1 MEYAKTYLF
10 VPGNAPRR
18 FQHAVN
24 CGADAVIFDLEDAVH
39 PDEKNQARENIIQW
53 YEKDTAVSDVNC
65 KKYIRLNKFGSIAF
79 SEDIEFLNKLNNK
92 EGLRRN
98 EKLRNKVVKWEIV
111 LPKIES
117 AEMLNEAREMI
128 NRNKNKLE
136 NVNIIAIIETA
147 RGLHNVEE
155 ICAAGIERVAFGSL
169 DFSLDIH
176 CDQSL
181 YALLYARSRIV
192 LASRLADLPPPIDC
206 VNPDFT
212 HHERVLADA
221 LHARS
226 LGFSA
231 KLCIHPSQIDAVQQA
246 FATDRSKIDWA
257 KQVLKAAEHSYA
269 FQINGEMV
277 DLPVIE
283 QARQLL
289 RSQNADD

>member
-1 MEYAKTYLF
+1 MEHAKTYLF
-10 VPGNAPRR
+10 VPGNAPHR
-18 FQHAVN
+18 FQHAVS

-53 YEKDTAVSDVNC
+53 DKNDTPVSEINC
-65 KKYIRLNKFGSIAF
+65 KRYIRLNKSDSIAF
-79 SEDIEFLNKLNNK
+79 REDIEFLNKLNNK
-92 EGLRRN
+92 E
-98 EKLRNKVVKWEIV
+98 KLRNNAKSRHKIVTWEIV

-117 AEMLNEAREMI
+117 AEMLNDAREMI
-128 NRNKNKLE
+128 NRNRLD

-147 RGLHNVEE
+147 RGLHNAEE
-155 ICAAGIERVAFGSL
+155 ICAAGVERVAFGSL

-212 HHERVLADA
+212 HHDRVLADA

-289 RSQNADD
+289 RAQNVDD

>member
-1 MEYAKTYLF
+1 MEHAKTYLF
-10 VPGNAPRR
+10 VPGNAPHR
-18 FQHAVN
+18 FQHAVS

-53 YEKDTAVSDVNC
+53 DKNDTPVSEINC
-65 KKYIRLNKFGSIAF
+65 KRYIRLNKFDSIAF
-79 SEDIEFLNKLNNK
+79 REDIEFLNKLNNK
-92 EGLRRN
+92 E
-98 EKLRNKVVKWEIV
+98 KLRNNAKSRHKIVTWEIV

-117 AEMLNEAREMI
+117 AEMLNDAREMI
-128 NRNKNKLE
+128 NRNRLD

-147 RGLHNVEE
+147 RGLHNAEE
-155 ICAAGIERVAFGSL
+155 ICAAGVERVAFGSL
-169 DFSLDIH
+169 DFSLDIR

-212 HHERVLADA
+212 HHDRVLADA

-246 FATDRSKIDWA
+246 FATDRSKLDWA

-289 RSQNADD
+289 RAQNVDD

>member
-1 MEYAKTYLF
+1 MEHAKTYLF
-10 VPGNAPRR
+10 VPGNAPHR
-18 FQHAVN
+18 FQQAVC

-53 YEKDTAVSDVNC
+53 DKNDTPVSEINC
-65 KKYIRLNKFGSIAF
+65 KRYIRLNKFGSVEF
-79 SEDIEFLNKLNNK
+79 SEDIEFLNRLNNK
-92 EGLRRN
+92 E
-98 EKLRNKVVKWEIV
+98 KLRNNAQSKHKTAKWEIV

-117 AEMLNEAREMI
+117 AEMLHDAREMI
-128 NRNKNKLE
+128 NRNRSE
-136 NVNIIAIIETA
+136 AVHIIAIIETA
-147 RGLHNVEE
+147 QGLHHAEE
-155 ICAAGIERVAFGSL
+155 ICAAGVERVAFGSL

-212 HHERVLADA
+212 HHDRVLADA

-289 RSQNADD
+289 RAQNVDD

>member
-1 MEYAKTYLF
+1 MEHAKTYLF
-10 VPGNAPRR
+10 VPGNAPHR
-18 FQHAVN
+18 FQQAVC

-53 YEKDTAVSDVNC
+53 DKNDTPVSEINC
-65 KKYIRLNKFGSIAF
+65 KRYVRLNKFGSVEF
-79 SEDIEFLNKLNNK
+79 SEDIEFLNRLNNK
-92 EGLRRN
+92 E
-98 EKLRNKVVKWEIV
+98 KLRNNAPPKHKTAKWEIV

-117 AEMLNEAREMI
+117 AEMLHDAREMI
-128 NRNKNKLE
+128 NRNRSE
-136 NVNIIAIIETA
+136 AVHIIAIIETA
-147 RGLHNVEE
+147 QGLHHAEE
-155 ICAAGIERVAFGSL
+155 ICAAGVERVAFGSL

-206 VNPDFT
+206 VNPDFM
-212 HHERVLADA
+212 HHDRVLADA

-289 RSQNADD
+289 RAQNVDD

>member
-1 MEYAKTYLF
+1 MEHAKTYLF
-10 VPGNAPRR
+10 VPGNAPHR
-18 FQHAVN
+18 FQHAVS

-53 YEKDTAVSDVNC
+53 DKKDTPVSEINC
-65 KKYIRLNKFGSIAF
+65 KRYIRLNKFDSVAF
-79 SEDIEFLNKLNNK
+79 REDIEFLNKLNNK
-92 EGLRRN
+92 E
-98 EKLRNKVVKWEIV
+98 KLRNNAKSRHKIVTWEIV

-117 AEMLNEAREMI
+117 AEMLNDAREMI
-128 NRNKNKLE
+128 NRNRLD

-147 RGLHNVEE
+147 RGLHNAEE
-155 ICAAGIERVAFGSL
+155 ICAAGVERVAFGSL

-212 HHERVLADA
+212 HHDRVLADA

-246 FATDRSKIDWA
+246 FATDRSKLDWA

-289 RSQNADD
+289 RAQNVDD

>member
-1 MEYAKTYLF
+1 MEHAKTYLF
-10 VPGNAPRR
+10 VPGNAPHR
-18 FQHAVN
+18 FQHAVS

-39 PDEKNQARENIIQW
+39 PDEKKQARENIIQW
-53 YEKDTAVSDVNC
+53 DKNDTPVSEINC
-65 KKYIRLNKFGSIAF
+65 KRYIRLNKFDSVAF
-79 SEDIEFLNKLNNK
+79 REDIEFPNKLNNK
-92 EGLRRN
+92 E
-98 EKLRNKVVKWEIV
+98 KLRNNAKSRHKIVTWEIV

-117 AEMLNEAREMI
+117 AEMLNDAREMI
-128 NRNKNKLE
+128 NRNRLD
-136 NVNIIAIIETA
+136 NVNIIVIIETA
-147 RGLHNVEE
+147 RGLHNAEE
-155 ICAAGIERVAFGSL
+155 ICAAGVERVAFGSL

-212 HHERVLADA
+212 HHDRVLADA

-246 FATDRSKIDWA
+246 FATDRSKLDWA

-289 RSQNADD
+289 RAQNVDD

>member
-1 MEYAKTYLF
+1 MEHAKTYLF
-10 VPGNAPRR
+10 VPGNAPHR
-18 FQHAVN
+18 FQHAVS

-53 YEKDTAVSDVNC
+53 DKNDTPVSEINC
-65 KKYIRLNKFGSIAF
+65 KKYIRLNKFGSQEF
-79 SEDIEFLNKLNNK
+79 NQDVEFLNKLKNK
-92 EGLRRN
+92 
-98 EKLRNKVVKWEIV
+98 EKLRNNVLSKNKIVTWEIV

-117 AEMLNEAREMI
+117 AEMLNEARKMI
-128 NRNKNKLE
+128 NRNRLE

-147 RGLHNVEE
+147 RGLHNAEE
-155 ICAAGIERVAFGSL
+155 ICAAGVERVAFGSL

-181 YALLYARSRIV
+181 HALLYARSRIV
-192 LASRLADLPPPIDC
+192 VASRLADLPPPIDC

-212 HHERVLADA
+212 HHDRVLADA

-289 RSQNADD
+289 RTKNIND

>member
-1 MEYAKTYLF
+1 MEHAKTYLF
-10 VPGNAPRR
+10 VPGNAPHR
-18 FQHAVN
+18 FQQAVC

-53 YEKDTAVSDVNC
+53 DKNDTPVSEINC
-65 KKYIRLNKFGSIAF
+65 KRYIRLNKFGSVEF
-79 SEDIEFLNKLNNK
+79 SEDIEFLNRLNK
-92 EGLRRN
+92 
-98 EKLRNKVVKWEIV
+98 EKLRNNAQSTHKTAKWEIV

-117 AEMLNEAREMI
+117 SEMLHDAREMI
-128 NRNKNKLE
+128 NRNRSE
-136 NVNIIAIIETA
+136 TVNIIAIIETA
-147 RGLHNVEE
+147 QGLHHAEE
-155 ICAAGIERVAFGSL
+155 ICAAGVERVAFGSL

-212 HHERVLADA
+212 HHDRVLADA

-289 RSQNADD
+289 RAQNVDD

>member
-1 MEYAKTYLF
+1 MEHAKTYLF
-10 VPGNAPRR
+10 VPGNAPHR
-18 FQHAVN
+18 FQHAVC

-53 YEKDTAVSDVNC
+53 DKNDTPVSEINC
-65 KKYIRLNKFGSIAF
+65 KRYIRLNKFGSVEF
-79 SEDIEFLNKLNNK
+79 SEDIEFLNRLNNK
-92 EGLRRN
+92 E
-98 EKLRNKVVKWEIV
+98 KLRNNAQSKHKTAKWEIV

-117 AEMLNEAREMI
+117 AEMLHDAREMI
-128 NRNKNKLE
+128 NSNRSE
-136 NVNIIAIIETA
+136 TVNIIAIIETA
-147 RGLHNVEE
+147 QGLHHAEE
-155 ICAAGIERVAFGSL
+155 ICAAGVERVAFGSL

-212 HHERVLADA
+212 HHDRVLADA

-289 RSQNADD
+289 RAQNVDD

>member
-1 MEYAKTYLF
+1 MEHAKTYLF
-10 VPGNAPRR
+10 VPGNAPHR
-18 FQHAVN
+18 FQHAIS

-53 YEKDTAVSDVNC
+53 YENDTPVSEINC
-65 KKYIRLNKFGSIAF
+65 KKYIRLNKFGSPEF
-79 SEDIEFLNKLNNK
+79 NQDIEFLNKLNNK
-92 EGLRRN
+92 ER
-98 EKLRNKVVKWEIV
+98 LRNRTASRHEIATQEIV

-117 AEMLNEAREMI
+117 AAMLNEARKMI
-128 NRNKNKLE
+128 SRNRLE

-147 RGLHNVEE
+147 RGLHNAEE
-155 ICAAGIERVAFGSL
+155 ICAAGVERVAFGSL

-181 YALLYARSRIV
+181 HALLYARSRIV

-212 HHERVLADA
+212 HHDRVLADA

-226 LGFSA
+226 IGFSA

-246 FATDRSKIDWA
+246 FSADSSKIDWA

-289 RSQNADD
+289 RAQNSDN

>member
-1 MEYAKTYLF
+1 MEHAKTYLF
-10 VPGNAPRR
+10 VPGNAPHR
-18 FQHAVN
+18 FQHAIS

-53 YEKDTAVSDVNC
+53 YENDTPVSEINC
-65 KKYIRLNKFGSIAF
+65 KKHIRLNKFGSPEF
-79 SEDIEFLNKLNNK
+79 NQDIEFLNKLNNK
-92 EGLRRN
+92 ER
-98 EKLRNKVVKWEIV
+98 LRNRTASRHEIATQEIV

-117 AEMLNEAREMI
+117 AAMLNEARKMI
-128 NRNKNKLE
+128 SRNRLE

-147 RGLHNVEE
+147 RGLHNAEE
-155 ICAAGIERVAFGSL
+155 ICAAGVERVAFGSL

-181 YALLYARSRIV
+181 HALLYARSRIV

-226 LGFSA
+226 IGFSA

-246 FATDRSKIDWA
+246 FTADSSKIDWA

-289 RSQNADD
+289 RAQNSDN

>member
-1 MEYAKTYLF
+1 MEHAKTYLF
-10 VPGNAPRR
+10 VPGNAPHR

-39 PDEKNQARENIIQW
+39 PDEKNQARENIIEW
-53 YEKDTAVSDVNC
+53 DKNDTLVSKINC
-65 KKYIRLNKFGSIAF
+65 KRYIRLNKFGTVTF
-79 SEDIEFLNKLNNK
+79 REDIEFLNKLNQ
-92 EGLRRN
+92 EER
-98 EKLRNKVVKWEIV
+98 LRNSAASKRKTVTWEIV

-128 NRNKNKLE
+128 NRNRLE
-136 NVNIIAIIETA
+136 SVNIIAIIETA
-147 RGLHNVEE
+147 RGLHNAEE

-181 YALLYARSRIV
+181 HALLYARSRIV

-212 HHERVLADA
+212 HHDRVLADA

-246 FATDRSKIDWA
+246 FTTDHSKIDWA

-289 RSQNADD
+289 RTQNVND

>member
-1 MEYAKTYLF
+1 MEHAKTYLF
-10 VPGNAPRR
+10 VPGNAPHR
-18 FQHAVN
+18 FQQAVC

-53 YEKDTAVSDVNC
+53 DKNDTPVSEINC
-65 KKYIRLNKFGSIAF
+65 KRYIRLNKFGSVEF
-79 SEDIEFLNKLNNK
+79 SEDIEFLNRLNNK
-92 EGLRRN
+92 E
-98 EKLRNKVVKWEIV
+98 KLRNNAQSKHKTAKWEIV

-117 AEMLNEAREMI
+117 SEMLHDAREMI
-128 NRNKNKLE
+128 NRNRSE
-136 NVNIIAIIETA
+136 TVNIIAIIETA
-147 RGLHNVEE
+147 QGLHHAEE
-155 ICAAGIERVAFGSL
+155 ICAAGVERVAFGSL

-212 HHERVLADA
+212 HHDRVLADA

-289 RSQNADD
+289 RAQNVDD

>member
-1 MEYAKTYLF
+1 M
-10 VPGNAPRR
+10 
-18 FQHAVN
+18 
-24 CGADAVIFDLEDAVH
+24 IFDLEDAVH

-53 YEKDTAVSDVNC
+53 DKNDTPVSEINC
-65 KKYIRLNKFGSIAF
+65 KRYIRLNKFGSMEF

-92 EGLRRN
+92 D
-98 EKLRNKVVKWEIV
+98 KLRNNAPSKHTATTWEIV

-117 AEMLNEAREMI
+117 AEMLHEARKMI
-128 NRNKNKLE
+128 NLNRLE
-136 NVNIIAIIETA
+136 AVNIIAIIETA
-147 RGLHNVEE
+147 QGLHHAEE
-155 ICAAGIERVAFGSL
+155 ICAAGVERVAFGSL
-169 DFSLDIH
+169 DFSLDMH

-212 HHERVLADA
+212 HHDRVLADA

-289 RSQNADD
+289 RAQNSDG

>member
-1 MEYAKTYLF
+1 MEHAKTYLF
-10 VPGNAPRR
+10 VPGNAPHR
-18 FQHAVN
+18 FQHAVS

-53 YEKDTAVSDVNC
+53 DKNDTPVSEINC
-65 KKYIRLNKFGSIAF
+65 KKYIRLNKFGSQEF
-79 SEDIEFLNKLNNK
+79 NQDVEFLNKLNNK
-92 EGLRRN
+92 E
-98 EKLRNKVVKWEIV
+98 KLRNNVLSKNKIVTWEIV

-128 NRNKNKLE
+128 NRNRLE

-147 RGLHNVEE
+147 RGLHNAEE
-155 ICAAGIERVAFGSL
+155 ICAAGVERVAFGSL

-181 YALLYARSRIV
+181 HALLYARSRIV
-192 LASRLADLPPPIDC
+192 VASRLADLPPPIDC

-212 HHERVLADA
+212 HHDRVLADA

-289 RSQNADD
+289 RTKNIND

>member
-1 MEYAKTYLF
+1 MEHAKTYLF
-10 VPGNAPRR
+10 VPGNAPHR
-18 FQHAVN
+18 FQHAVS

-53 YEKDTAVSDVNC
+53 DKNDTPVSEINC
-65 KKYIRLNKFGSIAF
+65 KKYIRLNKFGSQEF
-79 SEDIEFLNKLNNK
+79 NQDVEFLNKLKNK
-92 EGLRRN
+92 
-98 EKLRNKVVKWEIV
+98 EKLRNNVPSKNKIVTWEIV

-128 NRNKNKLE
+128 NRNRLE

-147 RGLHNVEE
+147 RGLHNAEE
-155 ICAAGIERVAFGSL
+155 ICAAGVERVAFGSL

-181 YALLYARSRIV
+181 HALLYARSRIV
-192 LASRLADLPPPIDC
+192 VASRLADLPPPIDC

-212 HHERVLADA
+212 HHDRVLADA

-289 RSQNADD
+289 RTKNIND

>member
-1 MEYAKTYLF
+1 MEHAKTYLF
-10 VPGNAPRR
+10 VPGNAPHR
-18 FQHAVN
+18 FQQAVC

-53 YEKDTAVSDVNC
+53 DKNDTAVSEINC
-65 KKYIRLNKFGSIAF
+65 KRY
-79 SEDIEFLNKLNNK
+79 
-92 EGLRRN
+92 
-98 EKLRNKVVKWEIV
+98 

-117 AEMLNEAREMI
+117 AEMLHEARKMI
-128 NRNKNKLE
+128 NLNRLE
-136 NVNIIAIIETA
+136 AVNIIAIIETA
-147 RGLHNVEE
+147 QGLHHAEE
-155 ICAAGIERVAFGSL
+155 ICAAGVERVAFGSL
-169 DFSLDIH
+169 DFSLDMH

-206 VNPDFT
+206 VNPNFT
-212 HHERVLADA
+212 HHDRVLADA

-289 RSQNADD
+289 RAQNSDG

>member
-1 MEYAKTYLF
+1 MRPTAF
-10 VPGNAPRR
+10 NMPVS
-18 FQHAVN
+18 

-53 YEKDTAVSDVNC
+53 DKNDTPVSEINC
-65 KKYIRLNKFGSIAF
+65 KRYIRLNKFGSMEF

-92 EGLRRN
+92 E
-98 EKLRNKVVKWEIV
+98 KLRNNVPPKHKIVTWEIV

-117 AEMLNEAREMI
+117 AEMLNDAREMI
-128 NRNKNKLE
+128 NRNRLE

-147 RGLHNVEE
+147 RGLHNAEE
-155 ICAAGIERVAFGSL
+155 ICAAGVERVAFGSL

-176 CDQSL
+176 CNQSL
-181 YALLYARSRIV
+181 HALLYARSRIV
-192 LASRLADLPPPIDC
+192 VASRLADLPPPIDC

-212 HHERVLADA
+212 HYDRVLADA

-246 FATDRSKIDWA
+246 FATDRSKLDWA

-289 RSQNADD
+289 RAQNVDD

>member
-1 MEYAKTYLF
+1 MEHAKTYLF
-10 VPGNAPRR
+10 VPGNAPHR
-18 FQHAVN
+18 FQQAVC

-53 YEKDTAVSDVNC
+53 DKNDTAVSEINC
-65 KKYIRLNKFGSIAF
+65 KRYIRLNKFGSMEF

-92 EGLRRN
+92 E
-98 EKLRNKVVKWEIV
+98 KLRNNVQSKHKTAKWEIV

-117 AEMLNEAREMI
+117 AEMLHDAREMI
-128 NRNKNKLE
+128 NRNSSKA
-136 NVNIIAIIETA
+136 VNIIAIIETA
-147 RGLHNVEE
+147 QGLHHAEE
-155 ICAAGIERVAFGSL
+155 ICAAGVERVAFGSL
-169 DFSLDIH
+169 DFSLDMH

-212 HHERVLADA
+212 HHDRVLADA

-289 RSQNADD
+289 RAQNVDD

>member
-1 MEYAKTYLF
+1 MEHAKTYLF
-10 VPGNAPRR
+10 VPGNAPHR
-18 FQHAVN
+18 FQHAVC

-39 PDEKNQARENIIQW
+39 PDEKEQARENIIQW
-53 YEKDTAVSDVNC
+53 YENDTPVSEINC
-65 KKYIRLNKFGSIAF
+65 KRYIRLNKFGSVEF
-79 SEDIEFLNKLNNK
+79 SKDIEFLNKINNK
-92 EGLRRN
+92 D
-98 EKLRNKVVKWEIV
+98 KLINNASSKHKATIWEIV

-117 AEMLNEAREMI
+117 AEMLHEAREMI
-128 NRNKNKLE
+128 NRNRVE
-136 NVNIIAIIETA
+136 EVNIIAIIETA
-147 RGLHNVEE
+147 RGLHNAEE
-155 ICAAGIERVAFGSL
+155 ICAAGVERVAFGSL
-169 DFSLDIH
+169 DFSLDMH

-181 YALLYARSRIV
+181 HALLYARSRIV

-212 HHERVLADA
+212 HHDRVLADA

-231 KLCIHPSQIDAVQQA
+231 KLCIHPSQIEAVQQA
-246 FATDRSKIDWA
+246 FAADRSKIDWA

-289 RSQNADD
+289 RAQNVDD

>member
-1 MEYAKTYLF
+1 MEHAKTYLF
-10 VPGNAPRR
+10 VPGNAPHR
-18 FQHAVN
+18 FQHAIS

-39 PDEKNQARENIIQW
+39 PDEKKQARENIIQW
-53 YEKDTAVSDVNC
+53 YENDTPVSEIKC
-65 KKYIRLNKFGSIAF
+65 KKYIRLNKFGS
-79 SEDIEFLNKLNNK
+79 SEFNQDVEFLNKLSNK
-92 EGLRRN
+92 EI
-98 EKLRNKVVKWEIV
+98 LRNKNKPRHKIVTQEIV

-117 AEMLNEAREMI
+117 AAMLNEARKMI
-128 NRNKNKLE
+128 NRNRLE
-136 NVNIIAIIETA
+136 NLNIIAIIETA
-147 RGLHNVEE
+147 RGLHNAEE
-155 ICAAGIERVAFGSL
+155 ICAAGVERVAFGSL
-169 DFSLDIH
+169 DFSLDIQ

-181 YALLYARSRIV
+181 HALLFARSRIV

-206 VNPDFT
+206 VTPDFT
-212 HHERVLADA
+212 HHDRVLADA

-246 FATDRSKIDWA
+246 FTADSSKIDWA

-289 RSQNADD
+289 RAQNSDS

>member
-1 MEYAKTYLF
+1 MEHAKTYLF
-10 VPGNAPRR
+10 VPGNAPHR
-18 FQHAVN
+18 FQHAIR

-53 YEKDTAVSDVNC
+53 YENDTSVSEINC
-65 KKYIRLNKFGSIAF
+65 KKYIRLNKFGSPEF
-79 SEDIEFLNKLNNK
+79 SEDVDFLNRLSNK
-92 EGLRRN
+92 AR
-98 EKLRNKVVKWEIV
+98 LRNKTAARHEIATQEIV

-117 AEMLNEAREMI
+117 AAMLNEAREMI
-128 NRNKNKLE
+128 NRNRLE

-147 RGLHNVEE
+147 RGLHNAEE
-155 ICAAGIERVAFGSL
+155 ICDAGVERVAFGSL

-181 YALLYARSRIV
+181 HALLYARSRIV

-212 HHERVLADA
+212 HHDRVLADA

-231 KLCIHPSQIDAVQQA
+231 KLCIHPSQIDTVQQA
-246 FATDRSKIDWA
+246 FTADRSKIDWA

-289 RSQNADD
+289 RAQNSDG

>member
-1 MEYAKTYLF
+1 MEHAKTYLF
-10 VPGNAPRR
+10 VPGNAPHR
-18 FQHAVN
+18 FQQAVC

-53 YEKDTAVSDVNC
+53 DKNDTPVSEINC
-65 KKYIRLNKFGSIAF
+65 KKYIRLNKFGSVEF

-92 EGLRRN
+92 E
-98 EKLRNKVVKWEIV
+98 KLRNNVPAKHKKDKWEIV

-117 AEMLNEAREMI
+117 AKMLHDAREMI
-128 NRNKNKLE
+128 NRNRSE
-136 NVNIIAIIETA
+136 TVNIIAIIETA
-147 RGLHNVEE
+147 QGLHHAEE
-155 ICAAGIERVAFGSL
+155 ICAAGVERVAFGSL

-212 HHERVLADA
+212 HHDRVLADA

-231 KLCIHPSQIDAVQQA
+231 KLCIHPSQIDAVQRA

-289 RSQNADD
+289 RAQNVDN

>member
-1 MEYAKTYLF
+1 MEHAKTYLF
-10 VPGNAPRR
+10 VPGNAPHR
-18 FQHAVN
+18 FQHAVS

-53 YEKDTAVSDVNC
+53 DKNDTPVSEINC
-65 KKYIRLNKFGSIAF
+65 KKYIRLNKFGSQEF
-79 SEDIEFLNKLNNK
+79 NQDVEFLNKLKNK
-92 EGLRRN
+92 
-98 EKLRNKVVKWEIV
+98 EKLRNNVLSKNKIVTWEIV

-117 AEMLNEAREMI
+117 AEMLNEARKMI
-128 NRNKNKLE
+128 NRNRLE

-147 RGLHNVEE
+147 RGLHNAEE
-155 ICAAGIERVAFGSL
+155 ICAAGVERVAFGSL

-181 YALLYARSRIV
+181 HALLYARSRIV
-192 LASRLADLPPPIDC
+192 VASRLADLPPPIDC

-212 HHERVLADA
+212 HHDRVLADA

-246 FATDRSKIDWA
+246 FATDSSKIDWA

-289 RSQNADD
+289 RTKNIND